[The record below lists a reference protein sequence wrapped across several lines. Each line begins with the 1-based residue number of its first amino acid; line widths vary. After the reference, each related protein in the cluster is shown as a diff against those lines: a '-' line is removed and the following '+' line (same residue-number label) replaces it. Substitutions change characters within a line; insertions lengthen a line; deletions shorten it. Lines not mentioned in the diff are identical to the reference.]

1 MRGEE
6 VNLPFLCLGEFPC
19 DQVLV
24 LSGFSW
30 GLRFSH
36 PVRLDFYDFV
46 IARAEVVVYVQ
57 HFLSAFC
64 IGVRC

>member
-6 VNLPFLCLGEFPC
+6 VNLPFLCLGGFPC

-24 LSGFSW
+24 LSSFSW

-36 PVRLDFYDFV
+36 PARLDFCDFV

-57 HFLSAFC
+57 HFFSAS
-64 IGVRC
+64 GVRVGC